1 MSLASR
7 GFRSIAI
14 AAVGGHR
21 NAPEA
26 SLKAKPSL
34 FDHVHKATFST
45 FNEILRHSTRVVK
58 VTTFDLRL

>member
-14 AAVGGHR
+14 AAAGGHR

-34 FDHVHKATFST
+34 FDHKATFST
-45 FNEILRHSTRVVK
+45 SNEV
-58 VTTFDLRL
+58 